1 MATEPVIV
9 LPQGALLPDKQF
21 FRIGEVATLLGVEPH
36 VVRFWQQQFAQVRP
50 ERSSTG
56 RLLFGRGAVGRLAR
70 IRTLLYDQGYTIAG
84 AKKALSQDAAAAKSE
99 PAVKAVA
106 PEPAPIV
113 VTQPDPQDARKLAEL
128 GGQVERLEREL
139 RAMQARLDAAETT
152 ESALR
157 QQVANAQGEAVRWQR
172 ELAGAE
178 ALRSEAEA
186 KHQAQLQAALGE
198 LDAMLTV
205 WPT

>member
-9 LPQGALLPDKQF
+9 LPQGAQLPDKQF

-99 PAVKAVA
+99 PAAKAAA
-106 PEPAPIV
+106 PEPALTV
-113 VTQPDPQDARKLAEL
+113 VTQADPQDARKLAEL

-139 RAMQARLDAAETT
+139 RALQARLDAAETT
-152 ESALR
+152 ETALR
-157 QQVANAQGEAVRWQR
+157 QQVANAQADAAMGQR
-172 ELAGAE
+172 ELASVQV
-178 ALRSEAEA
+178 RVTEAEA
-186 KHQAQLQAALGE
+186 NHQAQLRAALGE
-198 LDAMLTV
+198 LEAMLTV
-205 WPT
+205 WPA